1 MDYKYNAIIL
11 NKRNVGEAD
20 RIYTFYTREEGKV
33 KALGKGV
40 RRSNAKLAGGLE
52 PITQA
57 EIFVAKSRGMGKITG
72 SIVENNFSGIK
83 GDFDLLEKVFYVFKI
98 LERIIA
104 EQEKDEK
111 IFELIVG
118 FLKGMEK
125 TEGQK
130 DKTEIITLGFLFK
143 VLSELGYQ
151 LEMGSCVNCGKKLK
165 SVENNYF
172 SISRGGVL
180 CGDCQHLENKRIKV
194 SNESIKLIRIFL
206 QNKPENLAKLKV
218 SSADINNL
226 RLIAQEAV
234 NWL

>member
-1 MDYKYNAIIL
+1 MDFKYNAIIL
-11 NKRNVGEAD
+11 SKRDVGEAD
-20 RIYTFYTREEGKV
+20 RIYTFYTREAGKV
-33 KALGKGV
+33 RALGKGV
-40 RRSNAKLAGGLE
+40 RKPNAKLAGGLE

-57 EIFVAKSRGMGKITG
+57 EIFVAKSHGMGKITG
-72 SIVENNFSGIK
+72 SIVENSFPGIK
-83 GDFDLLEKVFYVFKI
+83 NNLDLLERVFYVFKI

-111 IFELIVG
+111 IFELLVG
-118 FLKGMEK
+118 FLRGMEK

-143 VLSELGYQ
+143 VLGELGYQ
-151 LEMGSCVNCGKKLK
+151 LEMGACVNCGKKLK
-165 SVENNYF
+165 PVEHNYF

-206 QNKPENLAKLKV
+206 QNKLENLAKLKV